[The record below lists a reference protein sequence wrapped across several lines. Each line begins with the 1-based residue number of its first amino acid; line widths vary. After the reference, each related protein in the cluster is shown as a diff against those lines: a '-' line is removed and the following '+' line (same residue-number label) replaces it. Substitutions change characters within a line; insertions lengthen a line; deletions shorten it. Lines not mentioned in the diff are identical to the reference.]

1 MGALR
6 ALESALWPRTKLR
19 PGHTSWQAPLFL
31 FLAVLGL
38 CCGTWVSLVGAH
50 RLS

>member
-1 MGALR
+1 MGALK
-6 ALESALWPRTKLR
+6 APESAHWPRIKLR
-19 PGHTSWQAPLFL
+19 PGHTSWQAPVFL

-38 CCGTWVSLVGAH
+38 CCGTRVSLVGAH